1 MKGTSQKLLNYNN
14 YLCNKLPIF
23 FIYYLYIYHAIIEV
37 TGIQYDIN
45 YIYMIKVSIKPHWE
59 IGHGEN
65 KPLDTA
71 DLLGLLVA
79 IQHSGSIAKAAE
91 QMQHSYRHAW
101 GLLRA
106 SERAFGHTLIASGRG
121 RGTTL
126 TPFASKLLW
135 ADRMISARLSPTLD
149 SLASELEIELGK
161 TVEGKSNTVRLNAS
175 HGFAVAALLNMFN
188 HAGLPV
194 EIRYRHST
202 DAVAALSRQ
211 ECDLA
216 GFHVPLGEF
225 EKPAI
230 ASYEKW
236 LNKSTDCLIH
246 LAVRNQGLF
255 VAQGNPKAI
264 YNLSDLPRSD
274 LRFVNREAGSGT
286 RMLLELMLSGQG
298 ISHKQINGFENTEF
312 THSAVAAFIASGMAD
327 VGFGV
332 QTAAQRFG
340 LDFIPLVRERYFFA
354 LPSASLTEPLVQSVV
369 EILQSSA
376 LQDVV
381 NQLAGYDA
389 TDTGKILSFQEAFR
403 ELPQRN

>member
-1 MKGTSQKLLNYNN
+1 
-14 YLCNKLPIF
+14 
-23 FIYYLYIYHAIIEV
+23 
-37 TGIQYDIN
+37 
-45 YIYMIKVSIKPHWE
+45 MIKVSIKPHWE

-65 KPLDTA
+65 KPLDTT
-71 DLLGLLVA
+71 DLLRLLVA
-79 IQHSGSIAKAAE
+79 IQSSGSIAKAAE

-106 SERAFGHTLIASGRG
+106 SEQAFGHALIASGRG

-135 ADRMISARLSPTLD
+135 ADRMVSARLSPTLD

-161 TVEGKSNTVRLNAS
+161 TVEGKSKAVRLNAS

-194 EIRYRHST
+194 EVRYRHST

-225 EKPAI
+225 ERPAM
-230 ASYEKW
+230 ARYAKW
-236 LNKSTDCLIH
+236 LNKSSDCLIH
-246 LAVRNQGLF
+246 LAVRSQGLF
-255 VAQGNPKAI
+255 VAQGNPKEI
-264 YNLSDLPRSD
+264 RELNDLQRSD

-286 RMLLELMLSGQG
+286 RMLLELMLAERS
-298 ISHKQINGFENTEF
+298 ISHKKIHGFENTEF

-354 LPSASLTEPLVQSVV
+354 LPSASLSDPLVQSVV
-369 EILQSSA
+369 EIMQSPA
-376 LQDVV
+376 LQNAV

-389 TDTGKILSFQEAFR
+389 TDTGRILSLQEAFG
-403 ELPQRN
+403 